1 MKGQE
6 ENVRENKMRWK
17 EENKRYLIEMQKFL
31 DRVDNIEDE
40 KLKESI
46 IYQMLRC
53 DKILTEISEEMFKK
67 CYEQGKRETLKNN
80 V

>member
-17 EENKRYLIEMQKFL
+17 EENKRYLLEMQKFL
-31 DRVDNIEDE
+31 DRADNIEDE

-53 DKILTEISEEMFKK
+53 DKILTEISEEMFKE

>member
-17 EENKRYLIEMQKFL
+17 EENKRYLLEMQKFL

-53 DKILTEISEEMFKK
+53 DKILTEIS
-67 CYEQGKRETLKNN
+67 
-80 V
+80 

>member
-17 EENKRYLIEMQKFL
+17 
-31 DRVDNIEDE
+31 DE

>member
-1 MKGQE
+1 MK
-6 ENVRENKMRWK
+6 NKAKWK
-17 EENKRYLIEMQKFL
+17 EENKKYLIEIQKFL
-31 DRVDNIEDE
+31 DKADNIKDE

-53 DKILTEISEEMFKK
+53 DKILTEISEEMFKIY
-67 CYEQGKRETLKNN
+67 YEEVKKETLNNN

>member
-17 EENKRYLIEMQKFL
+17 EENKRYLLEMQKFL

-46 IYQMLRC
+46 IYQ
-53 DKILTEISEEMFKK
+53 I

>member
-1 MKGQE
+1 MKRQE

-17 EENKRYLIEMQKFL
+17 EENKRYLLEMLKFL

-67 CYEQGKRETLKNN
+67 CSIQGKEKLEEDD
-80 V
+80 

>member
-1 MKGQE
+1 MK
-6 ENVRENKMRWK
+6 NKAKWK
-17 EENKRYLIEMQKFL
+17 EENKKYLIEIQKFL
-31 DRVDNIEDE
+31 DKADNIKDE

-53 DKILTEISEEMFKK
+53 DKILTEISEEMFKIY
-67 CYEQGKRETLKNN
+67 YEEGKKETLNNN

>member
-1 MKGQE
+1 MK
-6 ENVRENKMRWK
+6 NKAKWK
-17 EENKRYLIEMQKFL
+17 EENKKYLIEIQKFL
-31 DRVDNIEDE
+31 DKADNIKDE

-53 DKILTEISEEMFKK
+53 DKILTEISEEMFNIYYEEGKK
-67 CYEQGKRETLKNN
+67 ETLNNN

>member
-17 EENKRYLIEMQKFL
+17 EENKRYLLEMQKFL

-53 DKILTEISEEMFKK
+53 DKILTEISEEMFKE

>member
-17 EENKRYLIEMQKFL
+17 EENKRYLLEMQKFL

-53 DKILTEISEEMFKK
+53 D
-67 CYEQGKRETLKNN
+67 
-80 V
+80 

>member
-17 EENKRYLIEMQKFL
+17 EENKRYLLEMQKFL

-40 KLKESI
+40 
-46 IYQMLRC
+46 
-53 DKILTEISEEMFKK
+53 
-67 CYEQGKRETLKNN
+67 
-80 V
+80 